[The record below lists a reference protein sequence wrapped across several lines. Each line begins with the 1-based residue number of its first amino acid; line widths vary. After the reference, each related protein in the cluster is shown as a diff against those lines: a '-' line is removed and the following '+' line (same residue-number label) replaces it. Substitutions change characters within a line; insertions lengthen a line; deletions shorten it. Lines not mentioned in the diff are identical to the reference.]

1 MSCKKIQKMANK
13 KPKYKKITAELKQQL
28 KMAYVQGEVDPQGFR
43 KVATIDNLALDNDL
57 SVNTL
62 YKLAQRENWKLE
74 QEKFQK
80 KYEEKISQQRL
91 KEFAQES
98 KKFDT
103 ACLNIAKALLAR
115 VGSNVKDAQNQNIKD
130 FTPQQLDSLSGAAIK
145 IQKFAKI
152 ALGES
157 TEQINI
163 NANFQENDA
172 FREAMELLDSV
183 AEQRRES
190 DDKAVH

>member
-1 MSCKKIQKMANK
+1 M
-13 KPKYKKITAELKQQL
+13 
-28 KMAYVQGEVDPQGFR
+28 
-43 KVATIDNLALDNDL
+43 NLH
-57 SVNTL
+57 
-62 YKLAQRENWKLE
+62 

-130 FTPQQLDSLSGAAIK
+130 FTIIREKRIIPFNFKWSFVSRNLFGWCFLLSLSRYPNRDNC
-145 IQKFAKI
+145 
-152 ALGES
+152 S
-157 TEQINI
+157 HSY
-163 NANFQENDA
+163 NATNTNKRISWTNF
-172 FREAMELLDSV
+172 
-183 AEQRRES
+183 
-190 DDKAVH
+190 K